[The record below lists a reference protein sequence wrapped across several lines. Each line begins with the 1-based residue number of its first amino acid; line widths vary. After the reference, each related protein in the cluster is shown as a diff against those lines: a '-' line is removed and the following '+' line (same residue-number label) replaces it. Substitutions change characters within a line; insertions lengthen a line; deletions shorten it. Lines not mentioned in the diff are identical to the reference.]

1 MTVLNPGLKSFENN
15 EVFEARYYG
24 VKASNG
30 LSHENQK
37 GSGMK
42 NGISWKVFKE
52 ATLCR
57 KEGQTYQFYNS
68 SHGPKTKKLCR
79 SDMLRYCY
87 LKWPTA

>member
-42 NGISWKVFKE
+42 NGIS
-52 ATLCR
+52 
-57 KEGQTYQFYNS
+57 
-68 SHGPKTKKLCR
+68 
-79 SDMLRYCY
+79 
-87 LKWPTA
+87 